1 MTVPSAITRQNDV
14 KTPRAASTAMSADG
28 YGASHYAQ
36 HAPVAPV
43 APAPVDWSAL
53 EAQDGVRLSWNVVPS
68 TRKEQRECV
77 VPFGAIVTPT
87 KNISHDVVPRV
98 PYEPVRCKG
107 CGGVLNPYARVDFAS
122 KIWVCAMCHARNHFP
137 PHYNALSET
146 NLPAEL
152 FPSYTT
158 VEYALPR
165 RSGVGNAPAYLF
177 VVDACAEEEELRACA
192 RAVTQALSLLP
203 EDASVGL
210 VTFGTHVHVHELGF
224 TDCPKSYVF
233 RGNKEFTTQQIKDQ
247 LTLGG
252 GGRRGGGAAGYG
264 GGSAP
269 APGAAAGHHVS
280 GAMPASKFLV
290 PLSECEFQLTAILE
304 ELNRDAF
311 APLPSCRRGRCTG
324 TALMVASCLLST
336 SAIGMNAR
344 AMLFTGGAATD
355 GGGTIVAK
363 DMEQAVRSHK
373 DIVKGA
379 APFYHKAKKYYEEV
393 AINLCANGHVLDVF
407 ACALDQVGLA
417 EMKVCVEKTGGNV
430 VLAESFSHTV
440 FKTSFQKLFAPD
452 SDGGLG
458 IAYNGQF
465 EVITSRD
472 VRTAGVIGPCA
483 ALDRKGL
490 PGAVADSPIG
500 SGGTTAW
507 KLCTL
512 TNETSLAVYFEVANP
527 GGKDSQPIAMQG
539 QQAQQFYMQFLCTF
553 TLPTGET
560 RMRVITTSRRWTEGA
575 NINDIAAGFDQEAA
589 AVLVAR
595 QLSWK
600 METEEETDCPAATR
614 WLDRKLIELCQR
626 FGDYRKDDPHSFQL
640 MPQFSIYP
648 QFMFN
653 LRRSQF
659 VQVFNNS
666 PDETA
671 YFRMILS
678 RENVFNSLVMIQP
691 TLTAYSF
698 NSPPEPVLLDVCSIA
713 ADKILVLDAYFS
725 VVVFHGMTIAQWR
738 KANYQDQPEHTA
750 FKELLAAPKADAE
763 RILSTRFPV
772 PRLVDCDQHGSQARF
787 LLAKL
792 NPSAT
797 YNSGASMGGT
807 TDLYTD
813 DVSLQVFMD
822 HLRKLAVD
830 GGGR

>member
-1 MTVPSAITRQNDV
+1 
-14 KTPRAASTAMSADG
+14 MSAFDARDAHSP
-28 YGASHYAQ
+28 YAQANASHWPQANASSSQ
-36 HAPVAPV
+36 VM
-43 APAPVDWSAL
+43 DWYGL
-53 EAQDGVRLSWNVVPS
+53 EQRDGVRMAWNVVPA

-77 VPFGAIVTPT
+77 VPFAAMVTPT
-87 KNISHDVVPRV
+87 KVIASDVVPRV

-107 CGGVLNPYARVDFAS
+107 CAGVLNPYARVDFAS

-158 VEYALPR
+158 IEYAIPR
-165 RSGVGNAPAYLF
+165 RGQQSGVAYLF
-177 VVDACAEEEELRACA
+177 VVDACAEEEELRACC
-192 RAVTQALSLLP
+192 RAVTRALSMLP

-224 TDCPKSYVF
+224 ADCPKSYVF

-252 GGRRGGGAAGYG
+252 SGGRRAGGGGYG
-264 GGSAP
+264 AAP
-269 APGAAAGHHVS
+269 AVGGAPS
-280 GAMPASKFLV
+280 SSNAMPTSKFLV

-355 GGGTIVAK
+355 GGGTVVSK

-393 AINLCANGHVLDVF
+393 AVNLCANGHVLDVF

-417 EMKVCVEKTGGNV
+417 EMKICVEKTGGNV

-452 SDGGLG
+452 SEGGLG

-472 VRTAGVIGPCA
+472 VKTAGVIGPCA

-490 PGAVADSPIG
+490 PGAVADTPIG

-527 GGKDSQPIAMQG
+527 GGKDAQPMAMQG
-539 QQAQQFYMQFLCTF
+539 QQAQQFYLQFLCTF
-553 TLPTGET
+553 TLPSGET

-575 NINDIAAGFDQEAA
+575 NLNDIAAGFDQEAA

-671 YFRMILS
+671 YFRMILA

-691 TLTAYSF
+691 TLTSYSF
-698 NSPPEPVLLDVCSIA
+698 NGPPEPVLLDVCSIA
-713 ADKILVLDAYFS
+713 ADRILVLDAYFS

-738 KANYQDQPEHTA
+738 KANYQDQPEHVA
-750 FKELLAAPKADAE
+750 FKDLLAAPKADAE
-763 RILSTRFPV
+763 QIIKTRFPV

-797 YNSGASMGGT
+797 YNSSASMGGGS
-807 TDLYTD
+807 DIIFTD
-813 DVSLQVFMD
+813 DVSLQVFME
-822 HLRKLAVD
+822 HLKRLAVQT
-830 GGGR
+830 

>member
-1 MTVPSAITRQNDV
+1 MATHVAHGAHAQDQSHAHAHAHASQAPS
-14 KTPRAASTAMSADG
+14 G
-28 YGASHYAQ
+28 
-36 HAPVAPV
+36 
-43 APAPVDWSAL
+43 VDWGAL
-53 EAQDGVRLSWNVVPS
+53 EANDGVRFSWNVVANS
-68 TRKEQRECV
+68 RAEMSKCV
-77 VPFGAIVTPT
+77 VPFGCVVTPT
-87 KNISHDVVPRV
+87 RDIPQEVVPRV

-107 CGGVLNPYARVDFAS
+107 CGGALNPYARVDFAS
-122 KIWVCAMCHARNHFP
+122 KIWVCCMCHARNHFP
-137 PHYNALSET
+137 PHYGALSET

-158 VEYALPR
+158 VEYAVPTR
-165 RSGVGNAPAYLF
+165 GGGGAPVYLF
-177 VVDACAEEEELRACA
+177 VVDACAEEEELRALT
-192 RAVTQALSLLP
+192 RALTQALSLLP
-203 EDASVGL
+203 EESRVGL
-210 VTFGTHVHVHELGF
+210 VTYGTHVHVHELGF

-233 RGNKEFTTQQIKDQ
+233 RGNKEFTQQQIKDQ

-252 GGRRGGGAAGYG
+252 GNRQANGRHPGAQAPQRG
-264 GGSAP
+264 
-269 APGAAAGHHVS
+269 APGPNGMMM
-280 GAMPASKFLV
+280 GPPESKFLV
-290 PLSECEFQLTAILE
+290 PLSECEFQLSAILE

-311 APLPSCRRGRCTG
+311 TPLPACRRARCTG

-336 SAIGMNAR
+336 GAIGMSAR
-344 AMLFTGGAATD
+344 AMLFTGGVATD

-379 APFYHKAKKYYEEV
+379 ATFYAKAKKYYEQI

-430 VLAESFSHTV
+430 VLAESFSHAV
-440 FKTSFQKLFAPD
+440 FKTSFQKLFAQD
-452 SDGGLG
+452 AQGGLG

-472 VRTAGVIGPCA
+472 VKTAGVIGPCA

-490 PGAVADSPIG
+490 PGATSDSPIG

-512 TNETSLAVYFEVANP
+512 NNETSLAVYFQVANP
-527 GGKDSQPIAMQG
+527 GGKDQQPMAMQG
-539 QQAQQFYMQFLCTF
+539 QQSQQFFLQFLCTF
-553 TLPTGET
+553 SLPTGET
-560 RMRVITTSRRWTEGA
+560 RMRVITTSRRWTEGQ
-575 NINDIAAGFDQEAA
+575 NLNDIAAGFDQEAA

-614 WLDRKLIELCQR
+614 WLDRKLIQLCQR

-671 YFRMILS
+671 YFRMILQ

-698 NSPPEPVLLDVCSIA
+698 NGPPEPVLLDVCSIA
-713 ADKILVLDAYFS
+713 ADRILVLDAYFS

-738 KANYQDQPEHTA
+738 KANYQDQPEHVA
-750 FKELLAAPKADAE
+750 FKELLAAPKAEAE
-763 RILSTRFPV
+763 QIIASRFPV

-797 YNSGASMGGT
+797 YNSSASMGGGS
-807 TDLYTD
+807 DIIFTD
-813 DVSLQVFMD
+813 DVSLEVFMD
-822 HLRKLAVD
+822 HLKRLAVQSN
-830 GGGR
+830 

>member
-1 MTVPSAITRQNDV
+1 MRGGAESVRAGGFWVEDLGVSDVSREESFSA
-14 KTPRAASTAMSADG
+14 
-28 YGASHYAQ
+28 
-36 HAPVAPV
+36 
-43 APAPVDWSAL
+43 AL
-53 EAQDGVRLSWNVVPS
+53 RGVERDESS
-68 TRKEQRECV
+68 
-77 VPFGAIVTPT
+77 
-87 KNISHDVVPRV
+87 
-98 PYEPVRCKG
+98 
-107 CGGVLNPYARVDFAS
+107 GGVVSELYDDRVWIA
-122 KIWVCAMCHARNHFP
+122 
-137 PHYNALSET
+137 
-146 NLPAEL
+146 
-152 FPSYTT
+152 
-158 VEYALPR
+158 VE
-165 RSGVGNAPAYLF
+165 VGGGGGAYLF
-177 VVDACAEEEELRACA
+177 VLDSCAEEEELRAVKQA
-192 RAVTQALSLLP
+192 ITRALSLLP
-203 EDASVGL
+203 EDSRVGL

-224 TDCPKSYVF
+224 ENCPKSYVF
-233 RGNKEFTTQQIKDQ
+233 RGNKEFTTQQIRDQ

-252 GGRRGGGAAGYG
+252 GALRQVNGRHPAQPG
-264 GGSAP
+264 AP
-269 APGAAAGHHVS
+269 ANAAA
-280 GAMPASKFLV
+280 AMPTSRFLV

-311 APLPSCRRGRCTG
+311 APLPSCRRARCTG
-324 TALMVASCLLST
+324 TALMVASCLLSMG
-336 SAIGMNAR
+336 AIGSIAR
-344 AMLFTGGAATD
+344 VVLFTGGAATE

-379 APFYHKAKKYYEEV
+379 APFYHKAKKYYEQV
-393 AINLCANGHVLDVF
+393 AVNLCANGHVLDVF

-440 FKTSFQKLFAPD
+440 FKTSFLKLFAPD
-452 SDGGLG
+452 SEGGLG

-465 EVITSRD
+465 EVVTSRD
-472 VRTAGVIGPCA
+472 IKTAGVIGPCA

-490 PGAVADSPIG
+490 PGAVSDSPIG

-507 KLCTL
+507 KLCSL

-527 GGKDSQPIAMQG
+527 GGKDQQPMAMQG
-539 QQAQQFYMQFLCTF
+539 QQAQQFYVQFICTF
-553 TLPTGET
+553 TLPSGET
-560 RMRVITTSRRWTEGA
+560 RMRVITTSRRWTDGQ
-575 NINDIAAGFDQEAA
+575 NLNDIAAGFDQEAA

-614 WLDRKLIELCQR
+614 WLDRKLISLCQR
-626 FGDYRKDDPHSFQL
+626 FGNYRKDDPHSFQL

-671 YFRMILS
+671 YFRMVLQ
-678 RENVFNSLVMIQP
+678 RENVYNSLVMIQP
-691 TLTAYSF
+691 TLTSYSF
-698 NSPPEPVLLDVCSIA
+698 NGPPEPVLLDVCSIA
-713 ADKILVLDAYFS
+713 ADRILVLDAYFS

-738 KANYQDQPEHTA
+738 KANYQDQPEHVA
-750 FKELLAAPKADAE
+750 FKELLAAPKAEAE
-763 RILSTRFPV
+763 QIIASRFPV

-797 YNSGASMGGT
+797 YNSSASMGGGS
-807 TDLYTD
+807 DIIFTD
-813 DVSLQVFMD
+813 DVSLEVFMD
-822 HLRKLAVD
+822 HLKRLAVS
-830 GGGR
+830 GE

>member
-1 MTVPSAITRQNDV
+1 MMRACCRHTRARGMSHD
-14 KTPRAASTAMSADG
+14 AYGGAYAS
-28 YGASHYAQ
+28 GA
-36 HAPVAPV
+36 HA
-43 APAPVDWSAL
+43 APAAVDWSAL
-53 EAQDGVRLSWNVVPS
+53 ESRDGVRFSWNVVAN
-68 TRKEQRECV
+68 TRAEMTRCV
-77 VPFGAIVTPT
+77 VPFGAVVTPRRE
-87 KNISHDVVPRV
+87 IAQDVVPRV

-107 CGGVLNPYARVDFAS
+107 CAGALNPYARVDFAS
-122 KIWVCAMCHARNHFP
+122 KIWVCPMCHARNHFP
-137 PHYNALSET
+137 PHYGALSET

-158 VEYALPR
+158 IEYGLPAR
-165 RSGVGNAPAYLF
+165 GGGSGGAAYLF
-177 VVDACAEEEELRACA
+177 VVDSCVEEEELRAVKQA
-192 RAVTQALSLLP
+192 ITQALSLLP
-203 EDASVGL
+203 EDSRVGL

-224 TDCPKSYVF
+224 ENCPKSYVF

-252 GGRRGGGAAGYG
+252 GALRQVNGRHPAHPG
-264 GGSAP
+264 AP
-269 APGAAAGHHVS
+269 ANAAA
-280 GAMPASKFLV
+280 AMPTSRFLV

-311 APLPSCRRGRCTG
+311 APLPSCRRARCTG

-336 SAIGMNAR
+336 GAIGSIAR
-344 AMLFTGGAATD
+344 AVLFTGGAATE
-355 GGGTIVAK
+355 GGGSIVAK

-379 APFYHKAKKYYEEV
+379 APFYYKAKKYYEQV
-393 AINLCANGHVLDVF
+393 AVNLCANGHVLDVF

-440 FKTSFQKLFAPD
+440 FKTSFLKLFAPD
-452 SDGGLG
+452 SEGGLG

-465 EVITSRD
+465 EVVTSRD
-472 VRTAGVIGPCA
+472 VKTAGVIGPCA

-490 PGAVADSPIG
+490 PGAVSESPIG

-507 KLCTL
+507 KLCSL

-527 GGKDSQPIAMQG
+527 GGKDQQPMAMQG
-539 QQAQQFYMQFLCTF
+539 QQAQQFYMQFICTF
-553 TLPTGET
+553 TLPNGET
-560 RMRVITTSRRWTEGA
+560 RMRVITTSRRWTDGQ
-575 NINDIAAGFDQEAA
+575 NLNDIAAGFDQEAA

-614 WLDRKLIELCQR
+614 WLDRKLISLCQR
-626 FGDYRKDDPHSFQL
+626 FGNYRKEDPHSFQL

-659 VQVFNNS
+659 VQVSNHS

-671 YFRMILS
+671 YFRMVLQ
-678 RENVFNSLVMIQP
+678 RENVYNSLVMIQP
-691 TLTAYSF
+691 TLTSYSF
-698 NSPPEPVLLDVCSIA
+698 NGPPEPVLLDVCSIA
-713 ADKILVLDAYFS
+713 ADRILVLDAYFS

-738 KANYQDQPEHTA
+738 KANYQDQPEHVA
-750 FKELLAAPKADAE
+750 FKELLAAPKAEAE
-763 RILSTRFPV
+763 QIIASRFPV

-797 YNSGASMGGT
+797 YNSSASMGGGS
-807 TDLYTD
+807 DIIFTD
-813 DVSLQVFMD
+813 DVSLEVFMD
-822 HLRKLAVD
+822 HLKRLAVS
-830 GGGR
+830 GE

>member
-1 MTVPSAITRQNDV
+1 MASRDDPAARAQSANDV
-14 KTPRAASTAMSADG
+14 ARAG
-28 YGASHYAQ
+28 
-36 HAPVAPV
+36 
-43 APAPVDWSAL
+43 VDWSAL
-53 EAQDGVRLSWNVVPS
+53 EACDGVRMSWNVVANS
-68 TRKEQRECV
+68 RAEMTKCV
-77 VPFGAIVTPT
+77 VPFGAVVTPLRE
-87 KNISHDVVPRV
+87 IASEVAPRV
-98 PYEPVRCKG
+98 PYECVRCKG
-107 CGGVLNPYARVDFAS
+107 CGGALNPYARVDFAS
-122 KIWVCAMCHARNHFP
+122 KIWVCCLCHARNHFP

-158 VEYALPR
+158 IEYAVPR
-165 RSGVGNAPAYLF
+165 GGHGAGCGPGYLF
-177 VVDACAEEEELRACA
+177 VVDACAEEEELTALKQA
-192 RAVTQALSLLP
+192 LTQALSLLP
-203 EDASVGL
+203 EDARVGL
-210 VTFGTHVHVHELGF
+210 VTYGTHVHVHELGF
-224 TDCPKSYVF
+224 ADCPKSYVF
-233 RGNKEFTTQQIKDQ
+233 RGNKEFTQQQIKDQ

-252 GGRRGGGAAGYG
+252 GHRQTNGR
-264 GGSAP
+264 
-269 APGAAAGHHVS
+269 APGMAGAQPGMNGAHP
-280 GAMPASKFLV
+280 GAMPTSKFLV
-290 PLSECEFQLTAILE
+290 PLSECEFQFTAILE
-304 ELNRDAF
+304 ELQRDAF
-311 APLPSCRRGRCTG
+311 APLPSCRRSRCTG

-379 APFYHKAKKYYEEV
+379 APFYHKAKKYYEQV

-452 SDGGLG
+452 AEGGLG

-490 PGAVADSPIG
+490 PGATSDTPIG

-512 TNETSLAVYFEVANP
+512 TNETSLAVYFDVANP
-527 GGKDSQPIAMQG
+527 GGKDQQPMAMQG
-539 QQAQQFYMQFLCTF
+539 QQAQQFYLQFLCTY
-553 TLPTGET
+553 TLPSGET
-560 RMRVITTSRRWTEGA
+560 RMRVITTSRRWTEGQ
-575 NINDIAAGFDQEAA
+575 NLNDIAAGFDQEAA

-614 WLDRKLIELCQR
+614 WLDRKLIQLCQR

-671 YFRMILS
+671 YFRMILM

-698 NSPPEPVLLDVCSIA
+698 NGPPEPVLLDVCSIA

-738 KANYQDQPEHTA
+738 KANYQDQPEHVA
-750 FKELLAAPKADAE
+750 FKDLLAAPKAEAE
-763 RILSTRFPV
+763 QIIATRFPV

-797 YNSGASMGGT
+797 YNSSASMGGGS
-807 TDLYTD
+807 DIIFTD

-822 HLRKLAVD
+822 HLKRLAVTTN
-830 GGGR
+830 

>member
-1 MTVPSAITRQNDV
+1 MEGY
-14 KTPRAASTAMSADG
+14 DG
-28 YGASHYAQ
+28 NQAYGA
-36 HAPVAPV
+36 HAAPQ
-43 APAPVDWSAL
+43 AVDWGAL
-53 EAQDGVRLSWNVVPS
+53 EARDGARFSWNVVANS
-68 TRKEQRECV
+68 RAEMTKCV
-77 VPFGAIVTPT
+77 VPFGAVVTPR
-87 KNISHDVVPRV
+87 KAIAEDVVPKV

-107 CGGVLNPYARVDFAS
+107 CGGALNPYARVDFAS
-122 KIWVCAMCHARNHFP
+122 KIWVCPLCHARNHFP
-137 PHYNALSET
+137 PHYGGLSET

-158 VEYALPR
+158 IEYAMPSR
-165 RSGVGNAPAYLF
+165 ASGVASGSGYLF
-177 VVDACAEEEELRACA
+177 VVDACVEEDELRAVKQ
-192 RAVTQALSLLP
+192 AVTQALSLMP
-203 EDASVGL
+203 EDARVGL

-224 TDCPKSYVF
+224 ESCPKSYVF
-233 RGNKEFTTQQIKDQ
+233 RGNKEFTTQQVKDQ
-247 LTLGG
+247 LALGG
-252 GGRRGGGAAGYG
+252 GPLRAVNGARGQ
-264 GGSAP
+264 P
-269 APGAAAGHHVS
+269 AQGHVN
-280 GAMPASKFLV
+280 GAMPASRFLV
-290 PLSECEFQLTAILE
+290 PLSECEFQLSAILE

-311 APLPSCRRGRCTG
+311 APLPSCRRARCTG
-324 TALMVASCLLST
+324 TALMVASCLLAT
-336 SAIGMNAR
+336 GAIGQSAR
-344 AMLFTGGAATD
+344 AMLFTGGAATE

-379 APFYHKAKKYYEEV
+379 APFYAKAKKYYEQV
-393 AINLCANGHVLDVF
+393 AVNLCANGHVLDVF

-440 FKTSFQKLFAPD
+440 FKTSFLKLFAPD
-452 SDGGLG
+452 TEGGLG

-465 EVITSRD
+465 EVVTSRD
-472 VRTAGVIGPCA
+472 VKTSGVIGPCA

-490 PGAVADSPIG
+490 PGAVSDSPIG

-507 KLCTL
+507 KMCTL

-527 GGKDSQPIAMQG
+527 GGKDQQSMAMQG
-539 QQAQQFYMQFLCTF
+539 QHAQQFFVQFLCTF
-553 TLPTGET
+553 TLPNGES
-560 RMRVITTSRRWTEGA
+560 RMRVITTSRRWTDGQ
-575 NINDIAAGFDQEAA
+575 NLNDIAAGFDQEAA

-614 WLDRKLIELCQR
+614 WLDRKLIALCQR
-626 FGDYRKDDPHSFQL
+626 FGNYRKDDPHSFQL

-671 YFRMILS
+671 YFRMILQ
-678 RENVFNSLVMIQP
+678 RENVYNSLVMIQP
-691 TLTAYSF
+691 TLTSYSF
-698 NSPPEPVLLDVCSIA
+698 NGPPEPVLLDVCSIA
-713 ADKILVLDAYFS
+713 ADRILVLDAYFT

-738 KANYQDQPEHTA
+738 KANYQDQPEHVA
-750 FKELLAAPKADAE
+750 FKELLAAPRVEADQ
-763 RILSTRFPV
+763 ILASRFPV
-772 PRLVDCDQHGSQARF
+772 PRLIDCDQHGSQARF

-797 YNSGASMGGT
+797 YNSSASMGGGS
-807 TDLYTD
+807 DIIFTD
-813 DVSLQVFMD
+813 DVSLQVFLD
-822 HLRKLAVD
+822 HLKRLAVAD
-830 GGGR
+830 N

>member
-1 MTVPSAITRQNDV
+1 MSAAYDPSAY
-14 KTPRAASTAMSADG
+14 AA
-28 YGASHYAQ
+28 
-36 HAPVAPV
+36 
-43 APAPVDWSAL
+43 APAAPAAHHQQPQQQQQSAVDWSAL
-53 EAQDGVRLSWNVVPS
+53 EANDGVRMSWNVVANS
-68 TRKEQRECV
+68 RAEMAKCV
-77 VPFGAIVTPT
+77 VPFGAVVTPA
-87 KNISHDVVPRV
+87 KNIPAETVPRV

-107 CGGVLNPYARVDFAS
+107 CGGALNPYARVDFAS
-122 KIWVCAMCHARNHFP
+122 KIWVCPMCHARNHFP
-137 PHYNALSET
+137 PHYGALSET

-158 VEYALPR
+158 IEYVVPR
-165 RSGVGNAPAYLF
+165 RGGPVGSTSPAYLF
-177 VVDACAEEEELRACA
+177 VVDQCAEEEELRALKQA
-192 RAVTQALSLLP
+192 LTQALSFLP
-203 EDASVGL
+203 EDALVGL

-247 LTLGG
+247 LSLGG
-252 GGRRGGGAAGYG
+252 GNRQMNGRHPNGVAAGPGSGAA
-264 GGSAP
+264 P
-269 APGAAAGHHVS
+269 
-280 GAMPASKFLV
+280 MPIGSKFLV
-290 PLSECEFQLTAILE
+290 PLGECEFQLTAILE

-311 APLPSCRRGRCTG
+311 APLPACRRSRCTG
-324 TALMVASCLLST
+324 TALMVASCLLSM
-336 SAIGMNAR
+336 SAIGMSAR

-379 APFYHKAKKYYEEV
+379 APFYAKAKKYYEQV

-440 FKTSFQKLFAPD
+440 FKTSFSKLFAPD
-452 SDGGLG
+452 ADGGLG
-458 IAYNGQF
+458 ISYNGQF

-472 VRTAGVIGPCA
+472 VKTAGVIGPCA

-490 PGAVADSPIG
+490 PGAVADVQIG

-507 KLCTL
+507 KMCTL

-527 GGKDSQPIAMQG
+527 GGKDQQPMAMQG
-539 QQAQQFYMQFLCTF
+539 QQAQQFFLQFLCTF
-553 TLPTGET
+553 TLPNGET

-575 NINDIAAGFDQEAA
+575 NLNDIAAGFDQEAA

-614 WLDRKLIELCQR
+614 WLDRKLIQLCQR

-671 YFRMILS
+671 YFRMILT
-678 RENVFNSLVMIQP
+678 RENVYNSLVMIQP

-698 NSPPEPVLLDVCSIA
+698 NGPPEPVLLDVCSIA
-713 ADKILVLDAYFS
+713 ADRILVLDAFFS

-738 KANYQDQPEHTA
+738 KANYQDQPEHVA
-750 FKELLAAPKADAE
+750 FKELLAAPKAEADQ
-763 RILSTRFPV
+763 ILATRFPV
-772 PRLVDCDQHGSQARF
+772 PRLVVCDQHGSQARF

-797 YNSGASMGGT
+797 YNSSASMGGGS
-807 TDLYTD
+807 DIIFTD
-813 DVSLQVFMD
+813 DVSLQIFMD
-822 HLRKLAVD
+822 HLKRLSVQS
-830 GGGR
+830 